1 MRFYCMLCGVVI
13 AVLSCLPASAQDST
27 PSPTTVMRERWPD
40 GLLLR
45 GPGAQIG
52 ASFRDLKP
60 AEAQQLP
67 LQIPLVVDG
76 GVVIEQVRAGGPA
89 SRAGLMKGDRVT
101 TFDGE
106 RVRNAKE
113 FAQLV
118 EETPP
123 GRTVNITIVRE
134 GQVRKLPITPAL

>member
-1 MRFYCMLCGVVI
+1 MRFARMICGVVI
-13 AVLSCLPASAQDST
+13 AVLSYSPASSQDSI
-27 PSPTTVMRERWPD
+27 PSPSTVLRERWPD

-60 AEAQQLP
+60 AEAQQ
-67 LQIPLVVDG
+67 ISLVVDG
-76 GVVIEQVRAGGPA
+76 GVVIEQVRADGPA
-89 SRAGLMKGDRVT
+89 SRAGIMKGDRVT
-101 TFDGE
+101 MFDGE

>member
-1 MRFYCMLCGVVI
+1 MRFHCTLCGVVI
-13 AVLSCLPASAQDST
+13 AVLSYSPAPAQDST
-27 PSPTTVMRERWPD
+27 PSPTTVMRSRWPD

-60 AEAQQLP
+60 AEAQH
-67 LQIPLVVDG
+67 ISLVLDG
-76 GVVIEQVRAGGPA
+76 GVVIEQVRAGSPA

-101 TFDGE
+101 LFDGQ

>member
-1 MRFYCMLCGVVI
+1 MRCYCTLCGVVI
-13 AVLSCLPASAQDST
+13 AVLSYSPASAQDSI

-60 AEAQQLP
+60 AEAQP
-67 LQIPLVVDG
+67 ISLVLDG
-76 GVVIEQVRAGGPA
+76 GVVIEQVRAGSPA

-101 TFDGE
+101 MFDGQ

-123 GRTVNITIVRE
+123 GRRVNITIGRE